1 MCLDTSHT
9 SIAQRK
15 NLATFSRIIYALD
28 TILLVILL
36 LVGCVYGAVCY
47 TVSEVITLDKT
58 QFGAI
63 IAENRKRQELTQQM
77 LAQKLH
83 VTDKAVSKWERG
95 LSYPDVTLLQPLAAA
110 LGLQVDDLLSC
121 RAAEKENDM
130 TTSPIPH
137 PSPVETVLT
146 ITAENRRRQRKR
158 LLFAAAAVFLAV
170 TVLVVLACSHD
181 YLTTRVDPVPNSTI
195 TLTFY
200 RDRLLGGTVHVD
212 ANEPFYLEGIP
223 CEHCGKGPAL
233 LATHLPLT
241 DNPKVLD
248 HNPFSPDER
257 YLLLIGK
264 LRGGD
269 YYLRLWD
276 MKTYS
281 KEDPV
286 SQRDIAKEVLLT
298 ISDDCTSDTT
308 NTLSLPALP
317 LDASLLPCVE
327 LDHATWMAEN
337 NLRLSFSYNG
347 TDGVRY
353 SGTLIYNVDDCVL
366 VAVELNSN

>member
-1 MCLDTSHT
+1 
-9 SIAQRK
+9 
-15 NLATFSRIIYALD
+15 
-28 TILLVILL
+28 
-36 LVGCVYGAVCY
+36 
-47 TVSEVITLDKT
+47 
-58 QFGAI
+58 
-63 IAENRKRQELTQQM
+63 
-77 LAQKLH
+77 
-83 VTDKAVSKWERG
+83 
-95 LSYPDVTLLQPLAAA
+95 
-110 LGLQVDDLLSC
+110 
-121 RAAEKENDM
+121 M

-158 LLFAAAAVFLAV
+158 LLFAAAAVVLAV

-248 HNPFSPDER
+248 HNTFSPDER

-276 MKTYS
+276 MTTYS

-298 ISDDCTSDTT
+298 ISDDCAP
-308 NTLSLPALP
+308 NTPTSLPALP
-317 LDASLLPCVE
+317 LDASLLPRVT
-327 LDHATWMAEN
+327 LDHPIWMAEN
-337 NLRLSFSYNG
+337 NLCLSFSYNG
-347 TDGVRY
+347 TDSAHY
-353 SGTLIYNVDDCVL
+353 SGTLIYNVDDCAL
-366 VAVELNSN
+366 VAVELDSN

>member
-36 LVGCVYGAVCY
+36 LVGCVYGAICY

-121 RAAEKENDM
+121 RAAEMENDM

-158 LLFAAAAVFLAV
+158 LLFAAAAV
-170 TVLVVLACSHD
+170 VLACGLLVTALIAERRKEAATLQQDILHLMSTYD
-181 YLTTRVDPVPNSTI
+181 YLR
-195 TLTFY
+195 
-200 RDRLLGGTVHVD
+200 
-212 ANEPFYLEGIP
+212 EEYL
-223 CEHCGKGPAL
+223 
-233 LATHLPLT
+233 
-241 DNPKVLD
+241 
-248 HNPFSPDER
+248 PDEINR
-257 YLLLIGK
+257 EAKYILLWQLYGTGTYFENENFRALNDFIHYVIDLSPTDPKLNELYLDVENLDLWVDFRSGIYT
-264 LRGGD
+264 LCGD
-269 YYLRLWD
+269 IDAL
-276 MKTYS
+276 
-281 KEDPV
+281 KEFA
-286 SQRDIAKEVLLT
+286 AK
-298 ISDDCTSDTT
+298 
-308 NTLSLPALP
+308 
-317 LDASLLPCVE
+317 
-327 LDHATWMAEN
+327 
-337 NLRLSFSYNG
+337 
-347 TDGVRY
+347 
-353 SGTLIYNVDDCVL
+353 
-366 VAVELNSN
+366 